1 MNSNICISTNAKEMK
16 FVRYST
22 NYKFFMTVLDKTI
35 YQFHWHMFLLKHLNY
50 STFGKRNNRTDALGL
65 WLFEDN
71 QHFSFIK
78 WKNNIDSSS

>member
-1 MNSNICISTNAKEMK
+1 
-16 FVRYST
+16 
-22 NYKFFMTVLDKTI
+22 
-35 YQFHWHMFLLKHLNY
+35 MFLLKHLNY

-78 WKNNIDSSS
+78 WKNNIDCSS